1 MQLTQHS
8 DTHQPALAWLALLV
22 LALAVYFF
30 GLGGQYIPS
39 NGDELVYAHIARL
52 TAASQ
57 QWLPLVSEL
66 DHMRNTK
73 PPLLFWQAM
82 VAGDWGRHWSLFAL
96 RLPSLI
102 YTLLVA
108 GAIGWSAQKMTR
120 NLRTACL
127 AACVYL
133 AFFCT
138 FRYSRP
144 FLTSAPESF
153 WLNVPMFWLLWH
165 SSGQAPSRQKKGLGW
180 PAHVAFGLALGLGLA
195 YKSFA
200 LIAPAA
206 AALWCAQLLRD
217 LAIAKAPPTR
227 HCEER
232 SDAAIHE
239 PLDCRASLAM
249 TEEGTSTSSTSPSTP
264 SLSWRSTLQITAK
277 VSLSAAI
284 ALGIFALWFVLDPDP
299 RAVWQ
304 EFVIGENASKLSSDQ
319 GYWHRALRG
328 GGASMWA
335 QMLAYVQN
343 AGLLALPVIGL
354 AWFGLNAWR
363 ARDANQRLTPAL
375 LILLSWLAVWLLV
388 FTLPSQRSARY
399 VIPAMPALALLLAL
413 YWERIARPWF
423 VLTLLL
429 GALFIGVLAR
439 IAWAGHDIG
448 IASNSELF
456 SAMLAGAAALAL
468 LLGGL
473 IKPAWTRFCA
483 LAVCL
488 MAYACFGLTIAPLN
502 GSAGQYQPPTVAQLQ
517 QARVAVPNGFNG
529 QFERFQFLLPGNRF
543 VPYEGER
550 RTSKDASANAAQLQ
564 QLLRDFDAVAW
575 LQSDASEQAP
585 PCLPNCVL
593 LGTRWE
599 VKGRHQSGEI
609 TLANIWY
616 PQVWLFRREW
626 LLGRAGAPASEARP

>member
-1 MQLTQHS
+1 MQLTQPS
-8 DTHQPALAWLALLV
+8 NADGAPLAWLALLV

-52 TAASQ
+52 TAASN

-82 VAGDWGRHWSLFAL
+82 VAGDWGRHWSLLAL
-96 RLPSLI
+96 RLPSLF

-165 SSGQAPSRQKKGLGW
+165 SSGQAPSRQAKGLGW
-180 PAHVAFGLALGLGLA
+180 PAHVGFGLALGLGLA

-206 AALWCAQLLRD
+206 AALWCAQLL
-217 LAIAKAPPTR
+217 
-227 HCEER
+227 
-232 SDAAIHE
+232 
-239 PLDCRASLAM
+239 
-249 TEEGTSTSSTSPSTP
+249 STP
-264 SLSWRSTLQITAK
+264 SLSWRSTLQTTGK

-319 GYWHRALRG
+319 GYWHAALRG

-335 QMLAYVQN
+335 QLLAYVQN

-354 AWFGLNAWR
+354 AWFGFHAWR
-363 ARDANQRLTPAL
+363 ARDAGQHLTPAL
-375 LILLSWLAVWLLV
+375 LILLAWLAVWLLV

-423 VLTLLL
+423 LLTLLL

-439 IAWAGHDIG
+439 IAWAAHDIG
-448 IASNSELF
+448 IASSSELF
-456 SAMLAGAAALAL
+456 SVMLAGAAALAL

-473 IKPAWTRFCA
+473 LKPAWTRFCA

-488 MAYACFGLTIAPLN
+488 MTYACFGLTIAPLN
-502 GSAGQYQPPTVAQLQ
+502 GSAGQYPPQTVAQLQ

-529 QFERFQFLLPGNRF
+529 QFERFQFLLPANRF
-543 VPYEGER
+543 VPFDGER
-550 RTSKDASANAAQLQ
+550 RTGADASSNSAQLQ

-593 LGTRWE
+593 LGARWE

-609 TLANIWY
+609 TLANVWY

-626 LLGRAGAPASEARP
+626 LVSRADATASEARP